1 MEPKQSICRLQKQQR
16 KSLSASFL
24 VFPKHWDGALESV
37 NVKTYNLV
45 LGSIRMNNQQ
55 VIEIAK
61 ECGLVYNNNHDILDF
76 YQKIRK
82 ELKKEFSDVIDN
94 TK

>member
-1 MEPKQSICRLQKQQR
+1 MKI
-16 KSLSASFL
+16 
-24 VFPKHWDGALESV
+24 VD
-37 NVKTYNLV
+37 VKMYNPV
-45 LGSIRMNNQQ
+45 LGSIEMNNQQ

-61 ECGLVYNNNHDILDF
+61 ECGLVYNNNHDILEF

-82 ELKKEFSDVIDN
+82 ELKKEFQTESVT